1 MIFSSSRKKSTQKIV
16 PKLSSFAAETFLL
29 RKGSEATRYK
39 LAALMMFIAGFFLL
53 TLATWVLNDFNFLTF
68 TN

>member
-1 MIFSSSRKKSTQKIV
+1 MFSSTRKKKTQEVI
-16 PKLSSFAAETFLL
+16 PQINSFAAETFLL
-29 RKGSEATRYK
+29 RRASESTRYK
-39 LAALMMFIAGFFLL
+39 LVALMMFVSGFLLL